1 MRRKKVLS
9 QTIKET
15 TPKKR
20 SEVKEKKSPFKILP
34 NNYKSRWDKIK
45 GVKGKIVRFKVSD
58 SEERKEFLNK
68 KNYRQ
73 LYVGVD
79 GDDLYFYYEI
89 LD

>member
-1 MRRKKVLS
+1 MRRKKVQS

-20 SEVKEKKSPFKILP
+20 SEVKEKKSPFKTLP

-45 GVKGKIVRFKVSD
+45 GVEGKIVRFKVGD